1 MSLIITDTQIDLS
14 STNQIQAD
22 LLKRLKIF
30 LDAQE
35 TSLDATK
42 VSLEETDVRLAAKTG
57 ISPAQASAITAN
69 TAKTGISSGQS
80 SAITTNTAKTGISSG
95 QSSAITAN
103 TAKTGITRTESTD
116 IATNNFKVSF
126 VGGSRTALSFGE
138 MIVTDNGRDPDTYSI
153 VMTATM
159 GFLVK
164 TVTLV
169 LV

>member
-57 ISPAQASAITAN
+57 ISPAQASAITA
-69 TAKTGISSGQS
+69 
-80 SAITTNTAKTGISSG
+80 NTAKTGISSG

>member
-57 ISPAQASAITAN
+57 ISPAQA
-69 TAKTGISSGQS
+69 

>member
-1 MSLIITDTQIDLS
+1 MSFIITDNQIDLS

-35 TSLDATK
+35 ADLDATK
-42 VSLEETDVRLAAKTG
+42 VTLADTDVRLAAKTG

-80 SAITTNTAKTGISSG
+80 SAIT
-95 QSSAITAN
+95 AN
-103 TAKTGITRTESTD
+103 TAKTGITSTESTN

-126 VGGSRTALSFGE
+126 VGGTSTALSFGE
-138 MIVTDNGRDPDTYSI
+138 MIVTGNGKGNPDTYSI
-153 VMTATM
+153 VMTAVM
-159 GFLVK
+159 GALTK

>member
-35 TSLDATK
+35 ASLDATK

-57 ISPAQASAITAN
+57 ISPAQASAIT
-69 TAKTGISSGQS
+69 
-80 SAITTNTAKTGISSG
+80 TNTAKTGISSG
-95 QSSAITAN
+95 QESAITAN

-116 IATNNFKVSF
+116 IATNNLKVSF

>member
-69 TAKTGISSGQS
+69 TAKTGI
-80 SAITTNTAKTGISSG
+80 
-95 QSSAITAN
+95 
-103 TAKTGITRTESTD
+103 TRTESTD
-116 IATNNFKVSF
+116 IATNNLKVSF

>member
-80 SAITTNTAKTGISSG
+80 SAIT
-95 QSSAITAN
+95 AN
-103 TAKTGITRTESTD
+103 TAKTGITSTESTN